1 MTGKLTGT
9 ILIIVGLIILVV
21 VALWLFS
28 GIAEERLRASGALL
42 GFALIIVL
50 ALPFLGVGAYMI
62 VQGQREARELAE
74 VEKEKKILNMV
85 QTQGKVML
93 PNVAVELGATMTQVK
108 NYIYDLVGKG
118 LFTGYI
124 DWQSST
130 LYAKEAGAM
139 QSTKCPNCGGVR
151 ELVGKGVVKCP
162 YCGAELFL
170 PPGS

>member
-1 MTGKLTGT
+1 M
-9 ILIIVGLIILVV
+9 
-21 VALWLFS
+21 A
-28 GIAEERLRASGALL
+28 
-42 GFALIIVL
+42 
-50 ALPFLGVGAYMI
+50 
-62 VQGQREARELAE
+62 
-74 VEKEKKILNMV
+74 
-85 QTQGKVML
+85 
-93 PNVAVELGATMTQVK
+93 QVK

-170 PPGS
+170 PPG